1 MVHVRCCWW
10 ETDIKSQTTQCETV
24 FERSQP
30 FNISALQTL
39 CSCRIQCN
47 SIHSVS
53 ILYITN
59 NAKLV
64 NWWITPVCVE
74 IPHLYVELITYILH
88 ISQGYFGIDGV
99 WFLDQ
104 IPLILELWSHKALLP
119 NAEEIITKCLSLL
132 KFAKMLLYASF
143 DEVHWRNTGPT
154 D

>member
-1 MVHVRCCWW
+1 MWGVAGEKLILSVR
-10 ETDIKSQTTQCETV
+10 
-24 FERSQP
+24 
-30 FNISALQTL
+30 L
-39 CSCRIQCN
+39 
-47 SIHSVS
+47 HSVKLS
-53 ILYITN
+53 LKGHNLLIFLHYKHSVPVGFNAIQFTVLAYYTLPI

-64 NWWITPVCVE
+64 NCWITPVCVE
-74 IPHLYVELITYILH
+74 IPHLYEELITYILH

-104 IPLILELWSHKALLP
+104 ILLILELWSHKALLP

-132 KFAKMLLYASF
+132 KFAKMLLYLSF